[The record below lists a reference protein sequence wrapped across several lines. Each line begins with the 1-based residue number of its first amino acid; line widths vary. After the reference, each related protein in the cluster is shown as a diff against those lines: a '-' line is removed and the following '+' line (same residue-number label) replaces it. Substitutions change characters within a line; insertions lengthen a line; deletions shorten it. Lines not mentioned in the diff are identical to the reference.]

1 MGIAAPS
8 LGGRGVGLR
17 EKSEVRNG
25 SNSTACLV
33 PAFEF
38 GKSVP
43 HSGNDNKSQKTM
55 GKLFNRRHA
64 FVLLIAK
71 TLRNPSTNPVTDE
84 LSLIQYD

>member
-1 MGIAAPS
+1 MGIAALS

-25 SNSTACLV
+25 SNSTVCLV

-55 GKLFNRRHA
+55 GKLFNRRHG
-64 FVLLIAK
+64 VRSPYRQDLK
-71 TLRNPSTNPVTDE
+71 E
-84 LSLIQYD
+84 SLDKPRDGRTIPYSI